1 MKTFTRIFFIAAL
14 LSTSFILKAQ
24 EEKTV
29 TMGASYANEVYY
41 SLQNGVVMTSPR
53 NTWDIA
59 FNTMAFSAG
68 IIINDGA
75 GVELYQYP
83 KASNEGWASF
93 DTTGKAGWTRLI
105 NDVSDWE
112 NGAFNRLQKGHPDY
126 GWGVYSITT
135 HDVIGDSLFLIKTAD
150 GKYRK
155 LDIIKKRSTI
165 NQYEIRFADLDG
177 QNEQTLTLDASNY
190 ESKVSM
196 SFSFS
201 TGLVDREP
209 NKDSWDLLFTRY
221 LATVQN
227 TPYPVV
233 GVLLNPADTAAEA
246 RGVASDFNDW
256 ANLDYTTG
264 SDVIGHDWKT
274 FDMGTFTYLMEDSLY
289 YFVKAQNGNI
299 YKISFTSFSGSATGT
314 TTFTQQLVSSL
325 SVPENSSQPTTIY
338 PNPAREQINIVTP
351 AGQKGTVIISN
362 LTGQELSRVSFT
374 NGNSHAI
381 NISGLINGTY
391 IVSVKTDNTF
401 YSKKIVIVN
410 D

>member
-1 MKTFTRIFFIAAL
+1 
-14 LSTSFILKAQ
+14 
-24 EEKTV
+24 
-29 TMGASYANEVYY
+29 
-41 SLQNGVVMTSPR
+41 
-53 NTWDIA
+53 
-59 FNTMAFSAG
+59 
-68 IIINDGA
+68 
-75 GVELYQYP
+75 
-83 KASNEGWASF
+83 
-93 DTTGKAGWTRLI
+93 
-105 NDVSDWE
+105 
-112 NGAFNRLQKGHPDY
+112 
-126 GWGVYSITT
+126 
-135 HDVIGDSLFLIKTAD
+135 
-150 GKYRK
+150 
-155 LDIIKKRSTI
+155 
-165 NQYEIRFADLDG
+165 
-177 QNEQTLTLDASNY
+177 
-190 ESKVSM
+190 
-196 SFSFS
+196 
-201 TGLVDREP
+201 
-209 NKDSWDLLFTRY
+209 
-221 LATVQN
+221 
-227 TPYPVV
+227 VV